1 MKLLLVEFLFFWFIF
16 VFKGSNCAITN
27 KANSSLLNNL
37 DVIPVIPVICCKY
50 FMKNNLYY
58 SLLIFS
64 VILEENL
71 QVTND
76 KLSLLR

>member
-1 MKLLLVEFLFFWFIF
+1 MQLQIKPIQVYLIIWMLQLFHE
-16 VFKGSNCAITN
+16 
-27 KANSSLLNNL
+27 NL
-37 DVIPVIPVICCKY
+37 H
-50 FMKNNLYY
+50 Y

-76 KLSLLR
+76 ELSLLR